1 MAQPRASYRTG
12 TGIRRGVALL
22 YTLGGQAAQTVL
34 QIVFFVILAR
44 LLSPSDFGLIAAAL
58 VVVNVATLAATTGL
72 RTSLIQA
79 PELSGRQVETAL
91 GMQLCLGL
99 LVFGS
104 VAALAPQISEAFRI
118 DGLAPVLRVMAGAYF
133 IRSLSL
139 GDALLMREL
148 RLGTL
153 ALIETVTYF
162 LGYGG
167 VGLALAVSGWG
178 AWAIVGGTLAQALL
192 RTGAL
197 YAVAG
202 HSIRPRMSVRELR
215 PTMSVGIGA
224 TFSQLADLVAWEG
237 DNFVVGRFLG
247 VSALGFYERAYRLM
261 IVPAGLFGIALWQV
275 LFPSVSSM
283 RTETEALR
291 HMFRLSSTLLA
302 VVTLPIS
309 AFLIVCGSKVVPVV
323 LGAHWLPMV
332 RTFEVLSVA
341 MFFRATYFVTDSLIL
356 GTGRAWA
363 HLRRRA
369 IFGVTVVLAA
379 VLGQRWGLVGVAT
392 SVVLA
397 LFLNFVLMLRLTMEI
412 LQLPARELV
421 SYYLSPFAVAAA
433 VALTSAAV
441 VHGLEAHL
449 DALPL
454 LALAVLAG
462 LAAWAI
468 TTAALVRAAPRS
480 SLAAVV
486 RSAGELLASWRDRC
500 LPEVD
505 GPVARE
511 VRQEVMT

>member
-1 MAQPRASYRTG
+1 MKALVLCGGAG
-12 TGIRRGVALL
+12 TRLRPITHTSVKQLVPVANKP
-22 YTLGGQAAQTVL
+22 VL
-34 QIVFFVILAR
+34 FYALEA
-44 LLSPSDFGLIAAAL
+44 IAAAGL
-58 VVVNVATLAATTGL
+58 TETGIVVGDTAREIRAAVGDGSRFGL
-72 RTSLIQA
+72 DVTYLPQEA
-79 PELSGRQVETAL
+79 P
-91 GMQLCLGL
+91 LGL
-99 LVFGS
+99 
-104 VAALAPQISEAFRI
+104 AHA
-118 DGLAPVLRVMAGAYF
+118 VLIAREF
-133 IRSLSL
+133 L
-139 GDALLMREL
+139 GDDDFVMHL
-148 RLGTL
+148 
-153 ALIETVTYF
+153 
-162 LGYGG
+162 
-167 VGLALAVSGWG
+167 
-178 AWAIVGGTLAQALL
+178 
-192 RTGAL
+192 
-197 YAVAG
+197 
-202 HSIRPRMSVRELR
+202 
-215 PTMSVGIGA
+215 
-224 TFSQLADLVAWEG
+224 G